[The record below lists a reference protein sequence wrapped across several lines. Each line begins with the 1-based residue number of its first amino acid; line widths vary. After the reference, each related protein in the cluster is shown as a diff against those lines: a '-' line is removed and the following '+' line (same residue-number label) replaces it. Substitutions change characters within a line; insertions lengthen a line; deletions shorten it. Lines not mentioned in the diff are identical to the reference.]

1 MGAQQGP
8 RTGPTY
14 NQRSVKVLIIGC
26 GRVGSQ
32 VAADFDKAGHQ
43 VTIVDR
49 SSSAFSKAA
58 WRGVLANDFK
68 GNQMVGDGTDVDFL
82 RKAGIEDADGFVAV
96 TEGDNRNIMAAQ
108 IARHVFKVPR
118 VIARMVDPER
128 EAVYR
133 KLGIHTLCP
142 TIDGAKAIATRLTE
156 K

>member
-1 MGAQQGP
+1 M
-8 RTGPTY
+8 
-14 NQRSVKVLIIGC
+14 GC

-32 VAADFDKAGHQ
+32 VAADLEKAGHQ
-43 VTIVDR
+43 VTIIDR
-49 SSSAFSKAA
+49 NPNAFARAA
-58 WRGVLANDFK
+58 WRGVLTADFK
-68 GNQMVGDGTDVDFL
+68 GDQMVGDGVEADFL

-108 IARHVFKVPR
+108 IAKHIFKVPK

-133 KLGIHTLCP
+133 KLGIDTLCP
-142 TIDGAKAIATRLTE
+142 TLDGAQSIESHLLE

>member
-1 MGAQQGP
+1 
-8 RTGPTY
+8 
-14 NQRSVKVLIIGC
+14 VKVLIIGC
-26 GRVGSQ
+26 GRVGSK
-32 VAADFDKAGHQ
+32 VAADFDKEGHE
-43 VTIVDR
+43 VTIVDKN
-49 SSSAFSKAA
+49 SSAFAQAA
-58 WRGVLANDFK
+58 WRGVLAHDFK

-96 TEGDNRNIMAAQ
+96 TQGDNRNIMAAQ
-108 IARHVFKVPR
+108 IAKHVFKVPR

-142 TIDGAKAIATRLTE
+142 TLDSARAIQTRLLE